1 MDHEKDLAQEHQAT
15 DSVVERGVQQNLS
28 EHQLEILA
36 FEKKFFKYAGIKER
50 AIATELGMTPTQYYQ
65 QVFALLEHPGAA
77 ALEPALIARLNNLRE
92 GRQRRRVL

>member
-1 MDHEKDLAQEHQAT
+1 MDHEKDIVQEDEGS
-15 DSVVERGVQQNLS
+15 DSVVERNVRQSLT

-50 AIATELGMTPTQYYQ
+50 AIATELGMTPIQYYQ
-65 QVFALLEHPGAA
+65 QVFALLENSAAA